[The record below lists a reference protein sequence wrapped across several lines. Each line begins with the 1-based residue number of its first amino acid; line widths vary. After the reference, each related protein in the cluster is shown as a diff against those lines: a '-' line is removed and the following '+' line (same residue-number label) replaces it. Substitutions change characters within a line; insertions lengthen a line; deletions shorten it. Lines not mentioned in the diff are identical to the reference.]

1 MRSMKSYPEFKEW
14 VVELIRR
21 TSTDLPEDVV
31 AALEKARNAEKKDS
45 SARSVFASLL
55 KNVEIAREK
64 STPLC
69 QDTGTNIFL
78 VHHPPGVS
86 TRAMAEDI
94 RGAVAEATRKSYLRP
109 NSVDSI
115 TGKNSGNNCGPGHP
129 SLHFEEWEKEEIF
142 VRCMLKGGGSENVS
156 TQYALPHAGLGAG
169 RDLKGVE
176 MAVLEAVNNAQGKGC
191 GPGIVGVCV
200 GGDRGS
206 SYFAAKEQLFRK
218 IDDTNADPVLAALEK
233 RLTDKAN
240 ALGIGPMG
248 FGGNTTV
255 LGVKVC
261 ALNRLPASFYV
272 SVAYMCWECRRRDMR
287 VRNGEITIE

>member
-1 MRSMKSYPEFKEW
+1 MKKYPEFKEW

-31 AALEKARNAEKKDS
+31 ARLEQARDTEAEGS
-45 SARSVFASLL
+45 SARSVFESLL
-55 KNVEIAREK
+55 KNVDIAREK

-78 VHHPPGVS
+78 VYHPQGVS
-86 TRAMAEDI
+86 TAEIAEDI
-94 RGAVAEATRKSYLRP
+94 RAAVVTATEKSYLRP

-129 SLHFEEWEKEEIF
+129 SLHFHEWDKDEIL

-156 TQYALPHAGLGAG
+156 TQYAMPHAGLGAG

-176 MAVLEAVNNAQGKGC
+176 MAVLDAINNAQGKGC
-191 GPGIVGVCV
+191 GPGIIGVCV

-218 IDDTNADPVLAALEK
+218 IDDTNSDPVLAELED
-233 RLTDKAN
+233 RLTARAN
-240 ALGIGPMG
+240 SLGIGPMG
-248 FGGNTTV
+248 FGGKTTV
-255 LGVKVC
+255 LGVKVA

-272 SVAYMCWECRRRDMR
+272 SVAYMCWECRRRDMW
-287 VRNGEITIE
+287 VRNGENTIE